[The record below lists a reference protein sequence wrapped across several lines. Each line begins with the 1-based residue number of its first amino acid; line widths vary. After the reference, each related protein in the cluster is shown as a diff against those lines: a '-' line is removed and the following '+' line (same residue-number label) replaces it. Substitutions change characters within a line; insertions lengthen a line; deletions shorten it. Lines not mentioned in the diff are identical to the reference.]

1 MVTFQTFWKG
11 KRVFLTGHT
20 GFKGSWL
27 CLLLEHLGARVTG
40 YSLGTPTQP
49 SLFEL
54 ASLKDSME
62 SVHGDVRDYPLLLKT
77 MQQAQ
82 PDVALH
88 LAAQA
93 IVLTSY
99 REPVETYSTNVMGTV
114 HFLEAARHVPSLRTV
129 VVITSD
135 KCYENREWPW
145 GYREDEPMGGHDPYS
160 NSKGCAELV
169 VSAYRRSFFEP
180 GNGKSVA
187 SARAGNVIGG
197 GDWADNRIIPDCMR
211 AVLAGKPIQIRNPN
225 AIRPWQH
232 VLEPLYGYLLLA
244 HRLWESP
251 EKFSEGWNFGSDDSD
266 VRSVGWLAQKIVELW
281 GKDACWQTTGQAQ
294 AHEAHHL
301 KLDCSKAKAVLNWM
315 PRTNLSLA
323 MQWVVDWY
331 KRYQAGEKPYA
342 ICRDQIFNFMALQ
355 GSERYERSSLSIL

>member
-1 MVTFQTFWKG
+1 MVTTDTFWKG

-27 CLLLEHLGARVTG
+27 CLLLEHLGAQVTG
-40 YSLGTPTQP
+40 YSLEPPTQP

-54 ASLKDSME
+54 AGLAGSME
-62 SVHGDVRDYPLLLKT
+62 SVHGDVRDYPLLLET
-77 MQQAQ
+77 MQRAQ

-88 LAAQA
+88 MAAQA

-99 REPVETYSTNVMGTV
+99 HEPVETYSTNVMGTV
-114 HFLEAARHVPSLRTV
+114 HFLEAFRHVPSLRAV
-129 VVITSD
+129 VVVTSD

-145 GYREDEPMGGHDPYS
+145 GYREVEPMGGHDPYS

-169 VSAYRRSFFEP
+169 VSAYRRSFFET
-180 GNGKSVA
+180 GDGKSVA

-197 GDWADNRIIPDCMR
+197 GDWASNRVVPDCMR
-211 AVLAGKPIQIRNPN
+211 AVLAGEPIQIRNPN

-232 VLEPLYGYLLLA
+232 VLEPLHGYLLLA
-244 HRLWESP
+244 QRLWESP
-251 EKFSEGWNFGSDDSD
+251 EGFAEGWNFGPDDND
-266 VRSVGWLAQKIVELW
+266 MRPVEWLAQKIVELW
-281 GKDACWQTTGQAQ
+281 GKNARWEATGQPQ

-301 KLDCSKAKAVLNWM
+301 KLDCSKARAVLNWT
-315 PRTNLSLA
+315 PRTDLDIA

-331 KRYQAGEKPYA
+331 RRNQAGEKPYA
-342 ICRDQIFNFMALQ
+342 ICQEQIREFMTL
-355 GSERYERSSLSIL
+355 